1 LPILVAVLN
10 PPKGIL
16 RRSTRNSSRLR
27 RFCAALYSVA
37 LLSIG
42 SIGYAQQEP
51 QPNLGAFYPGERLQ
65 YKVKWLFFRLGTII
79 ITTDTIPGDMG
90 RFKVS
95 LTLDSNPDVFLISIH
110 SKYEGIVGLHPVR
123 CESFRGFE
131 KRGDDT
137 LVTTYT
143 FNDSLKRVVMEQR
156 LMPID
161 TVVKSQVTDTID
173 RFFDGASL
181 FFYARTMA
189 HTNAKYSAPTL
200 VEMEMFTTDIT
211 FSGSSTAINI
221 GAVDEDIDTRKLFGK
236 ANFEGKTFGGFSGEF
251 RGWFSNDY
259 ASIPIKAEMSISLGT
274 VTVELEQWSR
284 PFWFPPRVITKR

>member
-1 LPILVAVLN
+1 MRFFTALCSVIVLSA
-10 PPKGIL
+10 G
-16 RRSTRNSSRLR
+16 
-27 RFCAALYSVA
+27 SV
-37 LLSIG
+37 
-42 SIGYAQQEP
+42 GYAQQEP
-51 QPNLGAFYPGERLQ
+51 QANLGAFHPGERLQ
-65 YKVKWLFFRLGTII
+65 YKVKWLFFRLGTIVV
-79 ITTDTIPGDMG
+79 TTDTIPGDMG

-95 LTLDSNPDVFLISIH
+95 LSLDSNPDIFFVNIH
-110 SKYEGIVGLHPVR
+110 SRYEGIVGLHPIR

-131 KRGDDT
+131 KNGNDT

-143 FNDSLKRVVMEQR
+143 FIDSLKRVVMEQR

-161 TVVKSQVTDTID
+161 TVVKSQVADTID

-189 HTNAKYSAPTL
+189 HTNAKYIAPTL

-211 FSGSSTAINI
+211 FTGTLKATDI
-221 GAVDEDIDTRKLFGK
+221 GAFDEEIDTRELSGK

-259 ASIPIKAEMSISLGT
+259 ASIPIRAEMNISLGT
-274 VTVELEQWSR
+274 VTVELEKWSR
-284 PFWFPPRVITKR
+284 PFWTPPRVLKHR